1 MRVVQRFFARC
12 LRTVPGVSDPV
23 QFAGG
28 GGNAFLQVRLR
39 VRGSLGVVGSVGLP
53 GSRGGAGLCLVHQ
66 LLVGRG
72 G

>member
-1 MRVVQRFFARC
+1 MELVQRFLAQC
-12 LRTVPGVSDPV
+12 LRAMPGVSDPV

-28 GGNAFLQVRLR
+28 GGDAFLQVCWRMCGGLN
-39 VRGSLGVVGSVGLP
+39 VVGTVGLL
-53 GSRGGAGLCLVHQ
+53 GSRGGAGLCVLYQ